1 MNDLVMGDF
10 SGISWRD
17 KMAFITFRLSTLPQV
32 EMPLTHSFEDNKYI
46 REIRIPAGTFLIGST
61 HLHGHYCELVSGSVL
76 HVTEH
81 SKSVINA
88 PYSIQTSP
96 GYQMVVFAITDVV
109 SRTIHPNIENTT
121 HVKYLE
127 DTLFESKESVLERG
141 RYVNERVLYRCMM
154 RLYGVD
160 EDRAKELFEDERDL
174 IPFREAVGVHIGE
187 SKIHGKGL
195 ITSMD
200 IPKGDGMAS
209 MRVSGKRTPA
219 GRYTNHS
226 FNPNAEMTKDDNGD
240 LYIRSLENIPSGAE
254 VTIDYREAIKLSTE
268 VACLQQLSE

>member
-1 MNDLVMGDF
+1 MNLVMGDF
-10 SGISWRD
+10 RGVSWKD
-17 KMAFITFRLSTLPQV
+17 KMAFIAFRLSSMPQRD
-32 EMPLTHSFEDNKYI
+32 MPLTHSFEGNKYI

-61 HLHGHYCELVSGSVL
+61 HLHGHYCELVSGSVV
-76 HVTEH
+76 HITEH
-81 SKSVINA
+81 SKSVIQA

-96 GYQMVVFAITDVV
+96 GYQMVVFALTDVV
-109 SRTIHPNIENTT
+109 SRTIHPNVEETT
-121 HVKYLE
+121 DIKDLE
-127 DTLFESKESVLERG
+127 SRLFESKEDLLENG
-141 RYVNERVLYRCMM
+141 HYVNERILYRCMM

-160 EDRAKELFEDERDL
+160 EVRARELFEDERDL
-174 IPFREAVGVHIGE
+174 IPFREAVGVHVGE

-195 ITSMD
+195 IASID
-200 IPKGDGMAS
+200 IPKGDGMAA

-226 FNPNAEMTKDDNGD
+226 LSPNAEMAKDDNGD